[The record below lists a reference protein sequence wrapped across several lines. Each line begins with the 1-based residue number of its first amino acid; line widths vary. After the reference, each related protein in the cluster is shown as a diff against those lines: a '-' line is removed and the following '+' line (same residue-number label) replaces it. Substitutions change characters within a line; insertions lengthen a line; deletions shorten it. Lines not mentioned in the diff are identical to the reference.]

1 MKNILV
7 FCFFPAFNPP
17 KSGGEVR
24 LFHFYNEL
32 SRYYNITLLTSTYYD
47 IPEETVLHNFTFK
60 ERRIPKDNF
69 FMNAWGKLSPF
80 AGNGDLSALSVLEA
94 GNYPTLMHQAY
105 LEEYPKADIII
116 HDSPFTI
123 GYDLFASIDSKVRVY
138 NSYNCEYTLYQK
150 LHLESKSQPLH
161 KMVYDAE
168 VKMLRTV
175 DLVGY
180 CGQDDLTEFQEMVAD
195 KLKNHIYVPNGLS
208 PQKLVISNDKKKKIQ
223 NAVFIGSGHL
233 PNVAAAN
240 AIVYEIAPKLPY
252 ITFHIIGSCISEG
265 EYPSNVVRYGLVD
278 NSTKQNIFMLADIAL
293 NPTTSGSG
301 SNLKILDF
309 FASGIP
315 VLTTPFG
322 ARGFELEDKNHC
334 LIASLDNFVDVL
346 SQWQNK
352 AEDLKTIGFN
362 GHKHA
367 IANYSWRTIAKN
379 FHVRLEET
387 CARKNITFK
396 DFILALNDYDPIGNN
411 GGGGTRIT
419 GIYTAISKWRPVVL
433 LCLSDQDKIE
443 VEKLTDSWA
452 IIRIPKTQLH
462 REAEQF
468 HNSQFWISVSD
479 IVAMRHVTHNP
490 WIMGIYS
497 ILRIKASHIISDHPY
512 MISIPKYF
520 GDRFVYSSQNNETLL
535 KTKLLEWHPDKE
547 ALIRDV
553 AKMEEFAVSMASLV
567 VAVSDEDAETLLVN
581 RQISAPIVTIRN
593 GAMRPIEPS
602 LEDKQIVK
610 EKIKEHSVVFLGS
623 GHIPNVEA
631 AKYIIESL
639 ATKMPEVEFHLL
651 GSVCNSLPENL
662 PKNVV
667 SWGIVGD
674 SLKTAIMQECR
685 FAINPMFSGSGSNV
699 KLADFIGNGL
709 FVVTTEF
716 GKRGYPEIINQEIVI
731 ADSDSFAN
739 EINKVMDQDTLH
751 NDLSRERRREIF
763 NNHLS
768 MEGLGGALVDLLQ
781 NLERPKKKVLFVTYR
796 YTYPILGGAEDMLS
810 HLISVLGDDEDFC
823 VDIVAT
829 DTVKIEE
836 KYRFTSVYTTE
847 KNIGAM
853 NGHKSIRFA
862 RFPVTSSNPKYSLEQ
877 ARKIWQVQPIFEYE
891 VYIQLKSF
899 IQKNG
904 LAWGWDNPSL
914 GGDDKWTRW
923 TFNSFGIHLT
933 RATSI
938 QIKAHVTQ
946 EGSILIR
953 DESGHTLIHSEL
965 TEWMDITFDAMAG
978 TVECFVSAPCSYPDD
993 ARPLGIFV
1001 YELNFD
1007 TVTFDLTEPT
1017 VSDIKLVSQ
1026 LEAFH
1031 IYGEAEKRSRS
1042 LFNLALTEARGPYS
1056 NELEEFLSSH
1066 ISEYDLVI
1074 THNNVFRPPI
1084 FAIQQAKK
1092 HGIPSILIPHAHLDD
1107 DFYHF
1112 QDVLDSALNAT
1123 MVLAAP
1129 KVACEYYTD
1138 RGVKHVEYLPAG
1150 IDSTEVFS
1158 QEDIDEFNKVRTG
1171 NKPFILVLGRKAKAK
1186 NYQSIIDAVEY
1197 LSSSIDL
1204 DVIIIGPDDDGVRIE
1219 STCAYY
1225 LGRQSRSVVRGALQS
1240 CVMLVNMS
1248 TSESFGIVLLEAWMA
1263 KKPVIAN
1270 EKCAAFHDLIEHE
1283 VNGLFANENNLY
1295 ELIEK
1300 LFHDF
1305 SAQKIYGQAGYAIVQ
1320 QYDWN
1325 IVNTKFIELC
1335 KKTIKNSLS
1344 DKNLLIELRSD
1355 DKNEDLFQKNV
1366 MIVPD
1371 SLSVEDVNISLL
1383 HIKSQKKR
1391 RQQKKRN

>member
-32 SRYYNITLLTSTYYD
+32 SRYYNITLLTSTHYD
-47 IPEETVLHNFTFK
+47 VLEETILHNSTFK

-116 HDSPFTI
+116 HDSPFTV
-123 GYDLFASIDSKVRVY
+123 GYDIFIGVDSKSRIY
-138 NSYNCEYTLYQK
+138 NSYNCEYTLYKK
-150 LHLESKSQPLH
+150 LHPESKSKPLH
-161 KMVYDAE
+161 DMVYDAE
-168 VKMLRTV
+168 LKMLRNV

-180 CGQDDLTEFQEMVAD
+180 CGQDDLTEFQAIVAEE
-195 KLKNHIYVPNGLS
+195 LQNHIYVPNGLS
-208 PQKLVISNDKKKKIQ
+208 PQKLLISNDKKKKIQ
-223 NAVFIGSGHL
+223 NVVFIGSGHL
-233 PNVAAAN
+233 PNVEAAN
-240 AIVYEIAPKLPY
+240 AIVTAIAPKLPH
-252 ITFHIIGSCISEG
+252 ITFHIIGSCIPEG
-265 EYPSNVVRYGLVD
+265 EYPSNVIRHGLVD
-278 NSTKQNIFMLADIAL
+278 NTTKQNLFMLADIAL
-293 NPTTSGSG
+293 NPTISGSG

-322 ARGFELEDKNHC
+322 ARGFELEHENHC

-346 SQWQNK
+346 NQWCNK
-352 AEDLKTIGFN
+352 AEELKMIGLH

-367 IANYSWRTIAKN
+367 IENYSWQTIAQN

-387 CARKNITFK
+387 CAVKNENFK

-419 GIYTAISKWRPVVL
+419 GIYTAISTWRPVIL
-433 LCLSDQDKIE
+433 LCLSDQDRIE

-479 IVAMRHVTHNP
+479 IVAMRHVVHNP
-490 WIMGIYS
+490 LIMGVYS
-497 ILRIKASHIISDHPY
+497 VLRMGASHIISDHPY

-553 AKMEEFAVSMASLV
+553 AKMEEFAVSTASLV
-567 VAVSDEDAETLLVN
+567 VAVSDEDAETLIAN
-581 RQISAPIVTIRN
+581 RQTSAPVVTIRN

-602 LEDKQIVK
+602 IEDKQIVRD
-610 EKIKEHSVVFLGS
+610 KIKEHSVVFLGS

-631 AKYIIESL
+631 AKYIIDNL
-639 ATKMPEVEFHLL
+639 APKMPEIQFHLL
-651 GSVCNSLPENL
+651 GSVCNSLAENL

-667 SWGIVGD
+667 SWGVVDD

-716 GKRGYPEIINQEIVI
+716 GKRGYPEIINQEIVV
-731 ADSDSFAN
+731 ADSDSFAI
-739 EINKVMDQDTLH
+739 EISKVMNQDTLH
-751 NDLSRERRREIF
+751 NHSSRERRREIF
-763 NNHLS
+763 NNYLS
-768 MEGLGGALVDLLQ
+768 MEGLGMSLVELLQ

-810 HLISVLGDDEDFC
+810 HLISALGDDEDFS

-862 RFPVTSSNPKYSLEQ
+862 RFPVIPNNPKYSFEQ
-877 ARKIWQVQPIFEYE
+877 AKKIWHVQPIFEYE
-891 VYIQLKSF
+891 VYKQLKSH

-914 GGDDKWTRW
+914 GGDNKWTRW

-938 QIKAHVTQ
+938 QMKAHVTQ

-953 DESGHTLIHSEL
+953 DGLGNTLIHTEL

-978 TVECFVSAPCSYPDD
+978 AIECFVSAPCSYPDD

-1001 YELNFD
+1001 YELNLD
-1007 TVTFDLTEPT
+1007 TIAFDLSEPT

-1031 IYGEAEKRSRS
+1031 IYGEADKKSRT

-1056 NELEEFLSSH
+1056 DELEEFLSSH

-1074 THNNVFRPPI
+1074 THNNVFRPPVM
-1084 FAIQQAKK
+1084 ALQEAKK
-1092 HGIPSILIPHAHLDD
+1092 HNIPSILIPHAHLDD

-1112 QDVLDSALNAT
+1112 PDVLASARNAT

-1129 KVACEYYTD
+1129 KVACEYYLD
-1138 RGVKHVEYLPAG
+1138 CGINNVDYLPAG
-1150 IDSTEVFS
+1150 IDATEKFTEKDI
-1158 QEDIDEFNKVRTG
+1158 EDFKRIHTG
-1171 NKPFILVLGRKAKAK
+1171 DKPFVLVLGRKAQAK
-1186 NYQSIIDAVEY
+1186 NYQLIIDAVES
-1197 LSSSIDL
+1197 LSSSMDL
-1204 DVIIIGPDDDGVRIE
+1204 DVVLIGPDDDGLTIE
-1219 STCAYY
+1219 SECTYY
-1225 LGRQSRSVVRGALQS
+1225 LGRQPRSAVRGALQS
-1240 CVMLVNMS
+1240 CLMLVNMS
-1248 TSESFGIVLLEAWMA
+1248 SSESFGIVLLEAWMA
-1263 KKPVIAN
+1263 KKPVIVN
-1270 EKCAAFHDLIEHE
+1270 EKCAAFHDLVENG
-1283 VNGLFANENNLY
+1283 VNGFFANENNLHQ
-1295 ELIEK
+1295 LI
-1300 LFHDF
+1300 
-1305 SAQKIYGQAGYAIVQ
+1305 AKIANESFIQETFGQAGYTLAQ
-1320 QYDWN
+1320 QYDWS
-1325 IVNTKFIELC
+1325 IVSQKFIDSC
-1335 KKTIKNSLS
+1335 VKTIKNNFNDETIVIES
-1344 DKNLLIELRSD
+1344 DNK
-1355 DKNEDLFQKNV
+1355 
-1366 MIVPD
+1366 
-1371 SLSVEDVNISLL
+1371 
-1383 HIKSQKKR
+1383 H
-1391 RQQKKRN
+1391 